1 MAASHL
7 SGGYFPLYPHRDDLD
22 PDVRTFITNFYRA
35 SDMPKSNELWIS
47 YFTSDAQVTMGN
59 DQGQGVQEIRAL
71 RARMWDGVESRKHT
85 VSKVF
90 PARFKELSPS
100 PEIGNGGKGG
110 EHELMLFGE
119 VHRVLTDGS
128 EVRIPWA
135 THAIVKKVSEGERQ
149 EWKLSHYR
157 VWLQA

>member
-1 MAASHL
+1 MAGHL

-22 PDVRTFITNFYRA
+22 PDIRTFITNFYRA
-35 SDMPKSNELWIS
+35 SDMPNSNELWVS
-47 YFTSDAQVTMGN
+47 YFTQDAQVTMGN

-71 RARMWDGVESRKHT
+71 RARMWDGVQSRKHT

-90 PARFKELSPS
+90 PARFQHLSSTSGGQGGGGMKE
-100 PEIGNGGKGG
+100 EEA

-119 VHRVLTDGS
+119 VQRVLKDGS

-135 THAIVKKVSEGERQ
+135 THAVVRKVVDGERP
-149 EWKLSHYR
+149 EWKLARYR
-157 VWLQA
+157 A